1 MSRRFLGELVFE
13 TNDIAQS
20 NEVSCNTGDREQ
32 SKKAESYNF
41 DEMVQLEAWANLI
54 SELFLIESG

>member
-1 MSRRFLGELVFE
+1 MDNMAE
-13 TNDIAQS
+13 S
-20 NEVSCNTGDREQ
+20 NERVLQHGRQRTVK
-32 SKKAESYNF
+32 KKAESYNF

>member
-1 MSRRFLGELVFE
+1 M
-13 TNDIAQS
+13 
-20 NEVSCNTGDREQ
+20 GDREQ

-54 SELFLIESG
+54 SQLFLTESG